1 MNKLYSLF
9 DEDPKG
15 GWGSH
20 SDAFLW
26 NVIRG
31 YFLFEEYPSAEAFE
45 TAIRKT
51 YKSLLGK
58 EITDGEEWH
67 EVTLKHKSSS
77 MTLCACTEWW
87 NKEAI
92 PILKERF
99 EMADG
104 DCTNRRFKI
113 AVIVSDITMRKEHV
127 IVNPTNKFLKPGTGG
142 VSAAIYKKAGPKLEQ
157 ECRKIKAD
165 ENGVRCQVGC
175 LKETEAGDLN
185 CKKVFHVV
193 PPNCQRGT
201 REEGNKLRDLYVA
214 IWSRMHEKKYPS
226 IALPSI
232 GTGKMGYPVAE
243 AAKVAAPLLL
253 RICQCNPDMKVVICC
268 AKKADAECYKRAFR
282 EEAAKLK

>member
-1 MNKLYSLF
+1 MRAYSVF
-9 DEDPKG
+9 DEEPKC

-31 YFLFEEYPSAEAFE
+31 YFLFEDYASAETFE
-45 TAIRKT
+45 AAVRRT

-58 EITDGEEWH
+58 ELADGEEYH
-67 EVTLKHKSSS
+67 HVTLKHKSLS
-77 MTLCACTEWW
+77 MALCASTEWW
-87 NKEAI
+87 NEKAI

-99 EMADG
+99 EMAEG
-104 DCTNRRFKI
+104 DCTDKRFRI
-113 AVIVSDITMRKEHV
+113 TVITSDIASRTEHV

-142 VSAAIYKKAGPKLEQ
+142 VCAAIHRKAGPELER
-157 ECRKIKAD
+157 ECRKIPAD
-165 ENGVRCQVGC
+165 KDGVRCPVGSMQ
-175 LKETEAGDLN
+175 ETDAGNLN

-201 REEGNKLRDLYVA
+201 REEGDKLRDLYVA
-214 IWSRMHEKKYPS
+214 IWSRMHDKKYPS

-243 AAKVAAPLLL
+243 AAKVAAPLML
-253 RICQCNPDMKVVICC
+253 RICQCNPDIKVVICC
-268 AKKADAECYKRAFR
+268 AKNEDVECYKNAIR
-282 EEAAKLK
+282 EVVGKLT